1 MISAHPALA
10 FNVDH
15 VNTDAMNQLLST
27 DEVALRLG
35 VRRETVY
42 AYVSR
47 GLLERHPSSG
57 HHRSL
62 FDADAV
68 ARLTTRA
75 RQPGRSGALD
85 VVVDTE
91 ITHLDPAGRLS
102 LRGRDA
108 VSLARFDTFEQVT
121 GLLWQGDPGA
131 PWRLAPRDEALVRAL
146 IAALPDAAT
155 PNERI
160 VVAITA
166 AASADPRKGGRQP
179 EDVRWAGA
187 RILAAALT
195 ALAPDPAGSDAQAAA
210 RLWAAFRAD
219 GRAPSPRQR
228 AAVDAALVLL
238 ADHELSASTLSARI
252 AASAWADPYR
262 VATAALSTLSGV
274 LHGGATAAA
283 AALLAEVRGPADAFA
298 VLERRLAAGGSLPGF
313 GHRVYRDRDPRADHL
328 IERVDGLGAAA
339 GRAPVVR
346 AVLEAAVG
354 LRLPAPNADFGLA
367 ALCDVM
373 ELEADA
379 GTAIFTVARL
389 AGVLA
394 HAIEEYPHRLR
405 FRPRARYVG
414 PAG

>member
-1 MISAHPALA
+1 MS
-10 FNVDH
+10 VED
-15 VNTDAMNQLLST
+15 LLPT
-27 DEVALRLG
+27 AEVARRLG

-47 GLLERHPSSG
+47 GLLERHPDSA

-62 FDADAV
+62 FAADAV
-68 ARLTTRA
+68 ARLTSRS
-75 RQPGRSGALD
+75 RRPGRAGALE

-108 VSLARFDTFEQVT
+108 VSLARFDTFEQVA

-131 PWRLAPRDEALVRAL
+131 PWRLSSSDEALVSAL
-146 IAALPDAAT
+146 MGALPPAAT

-160 VVAITA
+160 VI
-166 AASADPRKGGRQP
+166 
-179 EDVRWAGA
+179 
-187 RILAAALT
+187 ALT
-195 ALAPDPAGSDAQAAA
+195 ALAGTDPRRGGRRPEDVRAAGGRILAGALAALAPGRASGEDSTAA
-210 RLWAAFRAD
+210 RLWDVFRAD

-228 AAVDAALVLL
+228 AALDSALVLL
-238 ADHELSASTLSARI
+238 ADHELTASTLTARI

-283 AALLAEVRGPADAFA
+283 AALLAEARSTDDAFA
-298 VLERRLAAGGSLPGF
+298 VLERRIAAGGPLPGF
-313 GHRVYRDRDPRADHL
+313 GHRVYRDRDPRSDHL
-328 IERVDGLGAAA
+328 LGRLDGLAATSD
-339 GRAPVVR
+339 RALVVA
-346 AVLEAAVG
+346 AVLEAAG
-354 LRLPAPNADFGLA
+354 ALRLPAPNVDFGLA
-367 ALCDVM
+367 ALADVM
-373 ELEADA
+373 ALGADA
-379 GTAIFTVARL
+379 GTAIFTIARL

-414 PAG
+414 PGS

>member
-1 MISAHPALA
+1 M
-10 FNVDH
+10 DE
-15 VNTDAMNQLLST
+15 LLST
-27 DEVALRLG
+27 AEAARRLG

-47 GLLERHPSSG
+47 GLLERHPASG

-62 FDADAV
+62 FAADAV
-68 ARLTTRA
+68 ARLSSRA
-75 RQPGRSGALD
+75 RRPGRSGALE

-91 ITHLDPAGRLS
+91 ITHLDPGGRLS

-108 VSLARFDTFEQVT
+108 VALARFNTFEQVT

-131 PWRLAPRDEALVRAL
+131 PWQLAEPDHAVVRAL
-146 IAALPDAAT
+146 MAALPEGAT
-155 PNERI
+155 LNERI
-160 VVAITA
+160 AVAITGVA
-166 AASADPRKGGRQP
+166 ATDPRRGGRRP
-179 EDVRWAGA
+179 EDVRRAGA
-187 RILAAALT
+187 RMLAAAL
-195 ALAPDPAGSDAQAAA
+195 AAPARAGARGDGAAA

-238 ADHELSASTLSARI
+238 ADHELSASTLTARV

-274 LHGGATAAA
+274 LHGGATEAV
-283 AALLAEVRGPADAFA
+283 AALLSEARTAAGAFA
-298 VLERRLAAGGSLPGF
+298 VLERRLSAGGPPPGF

-328 IERVDGLGAAA
+328 IERLEAVGDGGE
-339 GRAPVVR
+339 RARVVR
-346 AVLEAAVG
+346 AVLDAAVA
-354 LRLPAPNADFGLA
+354 LRLPAPNADFALA
-367 ALCDVM
+367 ALTDVM
-373 ELEADA
+373 SLEADA

-414 PAG
+414 PVG

>member
-1 MISAHPALA
+1 LITSILLP
-10 FNVDH
+10 VE
-15 VNTDAMNQLLST
+15 QLLT
-27 DEVALRLG
+27 TAEVARRLG

-47 GLLERHPSSG
+47 GLLERHPTSA

-62 FDADAV
+62 FAADAV
-68 ARLTTRA
+68 ARLASRA
-75 RQPGRSGALD
+75 RQAGRSGALE

-108 VSLARFDTFEQVT
+108 IDLARFQTFEQVT

-131 PWRLAPRDEALVRAL
+131 PWRLPAGDERLLRTL
-146 IAALPDAAT
+146 MAALPGGAT

-160 VVAITA
+160 VIAITA
-166 AASADPRKGGRQP
+166 AGSADPRRGGRRP
-179 EDVRWAGA
+179 EDVRAAGA
-187 RILAAALT
+187 RILAAALA
-195 ALAPDPAGSDAQAAA
+195 ALAPGASALDGPAAA

-219 GRAPSPRQR
+219 GAPPSPRQR
-228 AAVDAALVLL
+228 AALDAALVLL
-238 ADHELSASTLSARI
+238 ADHELTASTLSARI

-283 AALLAEVRGPADAFA
+283 GALLAEVRSPADAFA
-298 VLERRLAAGGSLPGF
+298 VLERRLAAGGPLPGF

-328 IERVDGLGAAA
+328 IGRLQGVGGAGERSRVVGAVIEA
-339 GRAPVVR
+339 GSA
-346 AVLEAAVG
+346 LQ
-354 LRLPAPNADFGLA
+354 LPAPNVDFGLA
-367 ALCDVM
+367 ALTDVM
-373 ELEADA
+373 SLGADA
-379 GTAIFTVARL
+379 GTAVFTLARL

-414 PAG
+414 PLV

>member
-1 MISAHPALA
+1 M
-10 FNVDH
+10 D
-15 VNTDAMNQLLST
+15 DLLCT
-27 DEVALRLG
+27 AEVARRLG

-47 GLLERHPSSG
+47 GLLERHPASG

-62 FDADAV
+62 FAADAV
-68 ARLTTRA
+68 ARLTARA
-75 RQPGRSGALD
+75 RQPGRSGALE

-108 VSLARFDTFEQVT
+108 VSLARFSSFEQVA

-131 PWRLAPRDEALVRAL
+131 PWRLSSSDEALVRAL
-146 IAALPDAAT
+146 MAPVATTAT

-160 VVAITA
+160 VI
-166 AASADPRKGGRQP
+166 
-179 EDVRWAGA
+179 
-187 RILAAALT
+187 ALT
-195 ALAPDPAGSDAQAAA
+195 ALAGTDPRRSGRRSQDVRAAGSRILAGALVALGPARVSAEDSTAA
-210 RLWAAFRAD
+210 RLWTIFRAD
-219 GRAPSPRQR
+219 GRASSPRQR
-228 AAVDAALVLL
+228 AALDAALVLL
-238 ADHELSASTLSARI
+238 ADHELTASTLSARV

-274 LHGGATAAA
+274 LHGGATAAVGT
-283 AALLAEVRGPADAFA
+283 LLAEARAPDDAFT
-298 VLERRLAAGGSLPGF
+298 VLERRIAAGGPLPGF
-313 GHRVYRDRDPRADHL
+313 GHLVYRDRDPRADHL
-328 IERVDGLGAAA
+328 LERLEGLGGATD
-339 GRAPVVR
+339 RAPVVS
-346 AVLEAAVG
+346 AVIEAARA
-354 LRLPAPNADFGLA
+354 LRLPAPNVDFGLA
-367 ALCDVM
+367 ALADVM
-373 ELEADA
+373 GLGIDA

-414 PAG
+414 PLN

>member
-1 MISAHPALA
+1 
-10 FNVDH
+10 VD
-15 VNTDAMNQLLST
+15 DLLSAA
-27 DEVALRLG
+27 EVARRLG

-47 GLLERHPSSG
+47 GLLERHPASG

-62 FDADAV
+62 FATDAV
-68 ARLTTRA
+68 ARLASRA
-75 RQPGRSGALD
+75 RQPGRSGALE

-91 ITHLDPAGRLS
+91 ITHLDPAGRLA

-108 VSLARFDTFEQVT
+108 ISLARFGTFEQVA

-131 PWRLAPRDEALVRAL
+131 PWRLPPADHALVTTLMAPL
-146 IAALPDAAT
+146 AETAT
-155 PNERI
+155 SNARI
-160 VVAITA
+160 VI
-166 AASADPRKGGRQP
+166 
-179 EDVRWAGA
+179 
-187 RILAAALT
+187 ALT
-195 ALAPDPAGSDAQAAA
+195 ALAGTDPRGGGRRPEDVRTAGSRILAGALTALGPGASAVEDATAA
-210 RLWAAFRAD
+210 RLWNVFRVD

-228 AAVDAALVLL
+228 AALDAALILL
-238 ADHELSASTLSARI
+238 ADHELTASTLSARI

-283 AALLAEVRGPADAFA
+283 AVLLAEARTPEDAFG
-298 VLERRLAAGGSLPGF
+298 VLERRIAAGGPLPGF

-328 IERVDGLGAAA
+328 LERLDDLA
-339 GRAPVVR
+339 GGSDRARVVG
-346 AVLEAAVG
+346 AVLEAACA

-367 ALCDVM
+367 ALADVM
-373 ELEADA
+373 ALGGDA
-379 GTAIFTVARL
+379 GTAIFTIARL

-414 PAG
+414 PMV

>member
-1 MISAHPALA
+1 M
-10 FNVDH
+10 D
-15 VNTDAMNQLLST
+15 DLLPT
-27 DEVALRLG
+27 AEVARRLG

-47 GLLERHPSSG
+47 GLLERHPASA

-62 FDADAV
+62 FAADAV
-68 ARLTTRA
+68 ARLTSRS
-75 RQPGRSGALD
+75 RRPGRSGALE

-108 VSLARFDTFEQVT
+108 ISLARFDTFEQVA

-131 PWRLAPRDEALVRAL
+131 PWRLSSSDDALVSAL
-146 IAALPDAAT
+146 MAALPQTAA

-160 VVAITA
+160 VIALTA
-166 AASADPRKGGRQP
+166 LAGTDPRRSGRRP
-179 EDVRWAGA
+179 EDVRAAGR
-187 RILAAALT
+187 RILAGALT
-195 ALAPDPAGSDAQAAA
+195 ALAPERAPGEDSTAA
-210 RLWAAFRAD
+210 RLWAGFRAD

-228 AAVDAALVLL
+228 AALDAALVLL
-238 ADHELSASTLSARI
+238 ADHELTASTLTARI

-274 LHGGATAAA
+274 LHGGATVAV
-283 AALLAEVRGPADAFA
+283 AALLAEARSPDDAFP
-298 VLERRLAAGGSLPGF
+298 VLERRIAAGGPLPGF

-328 IERVDGLGAAA
+328 LGRLDGLAAA
-339 GRAPVVR
+339 SDRAAVVA
-346 AVLEAAVG
+346 AVLEAAG
-354 LRLPAPNADFGLA
+354 ALRLPAPNVDFGLA
-367 ALCDVM
+367 ALADVM
-373 ELEADA
+373 GLGADA
-379 GTAIFTVARL
+379 GTAIFTIARL

-414 PAG
+414 PES

>member
-1 MISAHPALA
+1 M
-10 FNVDH
+10 D
-15 VNTDAMNQLLST
+15 DLLST
-27 DEVALRLG
+27 AEVARRLG

-47 GLLERHPSSG
+47 GLLERHPDSG

-62 FDADAV
+62 FAADAV
-68 ARLTTRA
+68 ARLMSRA
-75 RQPGRSGALD
+75 RQPGRSTALEI
-85 VVVDTE
+85 VVDTE

-108 VSLARFDTFEQVT
+108 VSLARFDTFEQVA

-131 PWRLAPRDEALVRAL
+131 PWRLSPADEALVRAL
-146 IAALPDAAT
+146 MTALPPSAT
-155 PNERI
+155 PNQRI
-160 VVAITA
+160 VIALTA
-166 AASADPRKGGRQP
+166 LAGTDPRRAGRRP
-179 EDVRWAGA
+179 EDVRAAGA
-187 RILAAALT
+187 RILGGGLA
-195 ALAPDPAGSDAQAAA
+195 ALAPGNSSGEDATAA

-219 GRAPSPRQR
+219 GRTASPRQR
-228 AAVDAALVLL
+228 AALDAALVLL
-238 ADHELSASTLSARI
+238 ADHELTASTLSARV

-274 LHGGATAAA
+274 LHGGTTAAA
-283 AALLAEVRGPADAFA
+283 GGLLAEAQSPDDAFS
-298 VLERRLAAGGSLPGF
+298 VLERRIAAGGQLPGF

-328 IERVDGLGAAA
+328 LARLDGLAPTSD
-339 GRAPVVR
+339 RALVVG
-346 AVLEAAVG
+346 AVLEAAG
-354 LRLPAPNADFGLA
+354 ALRLPAPNVDFGLA
-367 ALCDVM
+367 ALADV
-373 ELEADA
+373 LALGSDA

-414 PAG
+414 PGS